1 MAQKFVAALVAAVH
15 VSQLFYEALGDGCHA
30 RESTGDCQIN
40 DDVADAG
47 VSLLQSSVLVK
58 PFVVADSSGAA
69 LIGTDRS
76 TTKGDR
82 DVFWPFTKKKEAP
95 KLARYRQI
103 MENNANVVYVANVT
117 IGSQIFRSVLDTG
130 SFELLVLSH
139 QCKACGNVAVKYDHN
154 KSTSFHQGSLISR
167 HVFGSGETTS
177 LEAWD
182 NVAVGPLDAKNQSF
196 WEVIKT
202 DMSKLFADASF
213 QAIVGLG
220 PPEAPALGAWTEAEM
235 MDDEVD
241 RLQKQGLDNRSEEH
255 IRNLEAIVN
264 ESYDI
269 AMHAS
274 TKSTL
279 LDTLKVDRF
288 SICLGSGEGKPGYLV
303 WNDDD
308 PKKRLDMFIAVPVA
322 ASHTWGVHMTNFALG
337 KNGHT
342 DEDNSVGCE
351 KGCGAIVDSGT
362 SLLVLPSAVFKSTQA
377 ALAKFGTDC
386 DNIHKFPPLNF
397 DLGGQQF
404 SLPADKYLAK
414 VRGLVPNLSHQESHS
429 GGSPVH
435 AACEL
440 ELLAAAGDMDSQLGP
455 LVILGLPFLR
465 HYYTTF
471 ELGSDKNTDRVMYM
485 AHVDNQCQPAKAKV
499 ASLLDVRQEAL
510 SIDKSKARL
519 PHWVGTGGLGRSVNI

>member
-1 MAQKFVAALVAAVH
+1 MAQKFVAALVATVH
-15 VSQLFYEALGDGCHA
+15 VSQMFCEAH
-30 RESTGDCQIN
+30 GDCQIS

-58 PFVVADSSGAA
+58 PFVAADLSGAA
-69 LIGTDRS
+69 LISTDSSS
-76 TTKGDR
+76 TQGER
-82 DVFWPFTKKKEAP
+82 DLFWPFTKRKVVP
-95 KLARYRQI
+95 KPYRYRQT
-103 MENNANVVYVANVT
+103 MENSGNVVYLANVT
-117 IGSQIFRSVLDTG
+117 IGSQMFRSVLDTG

-139 QCKACGNVAVKYDHN
+139 QCKACEGVALKYDHN
-154 KSTSFHQGSLISR
+154 KSTSFHKGSLISR

-182 NVAVGPLDAKNQSF
+182 NVVLGPLAAKNQSF
-196 WEVIKT
+196 WEVINT
-202 DMSKLFADASF
+202 NMSKLFSGANF

-220 PPEAPALGAWTEAEM
+220 PPEAPALAALKDAEM
-235 MDDEVD
+235 MEKRADKM
-241 RLQKQGLDNRSEEH
+241 QKQGLDDG
-255 IRNLEAIVN
+255 NLDAVVN

-269 AMHAS
+269 AVHAS

-288 SICLGSGEGKPGYLV
+288 SICMGNGEGKPGYLV

-308 PKKRLDMFIAVPVA
+308 PKKKLDMFTAVPVE
-322 ASHTWGVHMTNFALG
+322 ASHTWGVKMTRIRLG

-342 DEDNSVGCE
+342 DEDISMGCE

-362 SLLVLPSAVFKSTQA
+362 SLLVLPSAVFKSMQV

-386 DNIHKFPPLNF
+386 DNIHKFPALTF
-397 DLGGQQF
+397 QLGGKQF
-404 SLPADKYLAK
+404 SLPAEKYLAK
-414 VRGLVPNLSHQESHS
+414 VRGLVPNLSDNVTNS
-429 GGSPVH
+429 GGSPVRT
-435 AACEL
+435 ACEL
-440 ELLAAAGDMDSQLGP
+440 ELLAAAGDMNSQLGP

-471 ELGSDKNTDRVMYM
+471 ELGSAKNTDRALYM
-485 AHVDNQCQPAKAKV
+485 AHVDSQCQPAKAKV
-499 ASLLDVRQEAL
+499 ASLLDVRQELL
-510 SIDKSKARL
+510 SINKSKLRV